1 MDTEKVESKN
11 ENPKK
16 DAGFINKL
24 FFGWMISLIR
34 KRREI
39 NLELHDFYNVFDED
53 DSKVLGNRLQKNW
66 KSEIVKSQQSKR
78 KPSLLKAIVKTFLFE
93 VMFYGIFWFFS
104 NVLIRCTQP
113 LILARLISLFGEE
126 FNEKNTEKMYFYST
140 MLIVTSILTAFMS
153 NHIELGLSA
162 IGMRIRIACSS
173 LLYRKMIRL
182 DFKSLEVAAVD
193 RVVDLLSNDVNRFD
207 FVINSIHS
215 FWTIPVQI
223 LVLTYF
229 VWEQV
234 GFSCLAG
241 VATMIII
248 TLTLQGFV
256 SKLMGKLRSKIS
268 QRTDERLKL
277 MTEIISGIQLIKIN
291 GWEKRFEALV
301 DCARKKEMIAITA
314 ASYLRGV
321 VSSCFVFLEK
331 TALALTVICYVGS
344 GHRITAEKVFSIA
357 QAYGIL
363 HISLSVLLPEAMT
376 RRSET
381 STSVE
386 RLRDFLL
393 LDEKPH
399 GAIEPMIKTG
409 IIVTEV
415 DASWTNQT
423 KTLTDLSVQIPRG
436 CLCAVIGPTGAGKS
450 SLLHLLLGE
459 LAAKSGRIQLG
470 GHVSYCSQEAWLSNS
485 TVRGNITFG
494 NPYDE
499 RCYDKIVK
507 VCDLGVDFERLP
519 RGDRTVCDERGGV
532 SLSGGQRAKIHLA
545 RAVYKQADI
554 YLLDD
559 PLSAVD
565 ARVGKLLFEE
575 CILKYLK
582 GKTRILVTRQL
593 EHLKAADFVVV
604 LNEGKIEATGTFRE
618 LCKSKIDFTEMLVKK
633 NAKSEKYE
641 KPTEIEV
648 TTNFPSNKNFIS
660 KSKNKYYHG
669 KSRLKPYNGEDVVN
683 NGGVNEADIVKNK
696 KDVVKHVEDVV
707 NNGNIVKYK
716 ADIVKHENDAVKRKE
731 DVVKQKEDVVKHVE
745 DVVNN
750 GNIVKYKADIVKH
763 ENDAVKRKEDV
774 VKQKEDVVNNGNI
787 VKYKADIVKHEN
799 DAVKR
804 KEDVVKQKEDV
815 VKHVE
820 DVVNNGNIVKY
831 KADIVKHE
839 NDAVKRKEDVVKQK
853 EDVVNNGNI
862 VKYKADIVKHEN
874 DAVKRKEDVVK
885 QKEDVVKHVEDV
897 VNNGNIVKYKA
908 DIVKHENDAV
918 KRKEDVVK
926 QKEDVVNNGIIVKYK
941 ADIVKHR
948 EDIVKHREDIVKH
961 ENDIVKQ
968 KEDVV
973 NNGNIVKYKADI
985 VKHREDIVKHENDI
999 VKQKEDVVNNGNM
1012 VKYKADIVKH
1022 KIDVVNK
1029 SNMGKDKADLVKHRE
1044 DIVKHKNDIVKQKEV
1059 IVNNGNVVKDK
1070 ADIVKHRED
1079 IVKHRED
1086 IVKHKNDIVKQKEV
1100 VVNNGNMV
1108 EDKADIVKHEE
1119 DIVKCKEDV
1128 ENSNDIVEDKAD
1140 KVKHKEDIVKNK
1152 EDMANNGNIIKDKAD
1167 IVKYEE
1173 DVVEDKE
1180 DIVKNKEDVANNGN
1194 IKKDKAD
1201 VVKYEEDIVEDKEDI
1216 VKNKKDMANNGNIM
1230 KDNNDIV
1237 NNDEDGLLN
1246 DYNKNKGKNYL
1257 LKKYVLAAKRV
1268 EIAIVTLLLFLLTQI
1283 LSSGVDLWVTFW
1295 TSQEELR
1302 HQNTSITLNVS
1313 SSMSRYH
1320 PEEYAVRVFY
1330 VNGKHSMGKYGY
1342 SYQETIPVLKTTAS
1356 RASDGVFDTV
1366 EINGVAHNLVK
1377 TNLAAILYALLMI
1390 MVIVL
1395 TLVRSW
1401 LFFKVCMMSSVNMH
1415 KEMFDSLMEAPLEFF
1430 DTDFSVKT
1438 IDESS
1443 KDTGSTKEVMSKVS
1457 MTSQQTT
1464 FSNSSKPGSFSKESG
1479 SFNGVLSK
1487 VSMGS
1492 QQTTFSN
1499 SSKPG
1504 RFSKETGSFNGVLSK
1519 VSMGSQQTTFSNSR
1533 NPGSSSIETG
1543 SFNGVLSKV
1552 SMGSQQ
1558 TTFSNSSKPG
1568 RFSKETGSFNGVLSK
1583 VSMGSQQTTFSNS
1596 SKPGRFSKESGSF
1609 NGVLSKVSM
1618 GSQQTTFSNS
1628 SKPGRFS
1635 KETGSFNG
1643 VLSKVSMGSQ
1653 QTTFSNS
1660 SKPGRFSKESGSFN
1674 GVLSKVSMGSQ
1685 QTTFSNSSKPG
1696 RFSKETGS
1704 FNGVLSKV
1712 SMGSQQTTFSN
1723 SSKPGRFSKETG
1735 SFNGVLSKV
1744 SMGSQQTTFS
1754 NSSKPGRFSKETGS
1768 FNGVLSKVSMG
1779 SQQTTFSNS
1788 SKPGRFSKE
1797 TGSFNGVLSKVSM
1810 GSQQI
1815 SNKSEEILN
1824 RFSKDTGSVDEV
1836 LPRVLMDSIQVMLTL
1851 GGIFVNLLYSNPY
1864 YIVATLLLGTV
1875 FVKFGNLYTST
1886 AEIFK
1891 RLEKKTK
1898 SPMISHITSS
1908 INGIVTIRASKA
1920 ESMLTDKFDV
1930 HQNLHTSAS
1939 YLKISSVSAFGL
1951 WLDLIC
1957 VIQLTVIILSF
1968 LILHKYTDVNG
1979 SLVGLAISQ
1988 SMILGA
1994 ALRYGLNRTAEA
2006 KNRLTSVEKV
2016 LQYTEIKNEK
2026 PSETEK
2032 EFFPP
2037 ESWPGKGKIEFR
2049 NIFLKCSDDDL
2060 GVLRNINFTIL
2071 PGEKIG
2077 IVGRTGAGKTS
2088 LISVLFRLVRFD
2100 GSVLIDDVD
2109 TKQIGREFI
2118 RKKISIIP
2126 REPILFSSTIRYN
2139 LDPYN
2144 EYNDEEMWKALEQV
2158 ELSNCVSSLDLKV
2171 SDDGSNFN
2179 LGQKQLIY
2187 LARALLRNNKIL
2199 ILDEATANVDH
2210 RTDALIQA
2218 TIRNRFKNCTVIT
2231 IAHRLNTIMEYNKV
2245 MVMSDG
2251 KLVEIGHPHHLL
2263 DNNKGH
2269 FHKLVLETGPEMSS
2283 KLKEVAMMTYYEDY
2297 THCFYI
2303 K

>member
-1499 SSKPG
+1499 SRNPGSSSIETGSFNGVLSKVSMGSPQTTFSNSSKPG

-1533 NPGSSSIETG
+1533 NPGSSSI
-1543 SFNGVLSKV
+1543 
-1552 SMGSQQ
+1552 
-1558 TTFSNSSKPG
+1558 
-1568 RFSKETGSFNGVLSK
+1568 
-1583 VSMGSQQTTFSNS
+1583 
-1596 SKPGRFSKESGSF
+1596 
-1609 NGVLSKVSM
+1609 
-1618 GSQQTTFSNS
+1618 
-1628 SKPGRFS
+1628 
-1635 KETGSFNG
+1635 
-1643 VLSKVSMGSQ
+1643 
-1653 QTTFSNS
+1653 
-1660 SKPGRFSKESGSFN
+1660 
-1674 GVLSKVSMGSQ
+1674 
-1685 QTTFSNSSKPG
+1685 
-1696 RFSKETGS
+1696 
-1704 FNGVLSKV
+1704 
-1712 SMGSQQTTFSN
+1712 
-1723 SSKPGRFSKETG
+1723 
-1735 SFNGVLSKV
+1735 
-1744 SMGSQQTTFS
+1744 
-1754 NSSKPGRFSKETGS
+1754 ETGS

>member
-24 FFGWMISLIR
+24 FFGWMISLMR

-39 NLELHDFYNVFDED
+39 NLELHDFYDVFDED

-93 VMFYGIFWFFS
+93 VMFYGIFCFFS

-126 FNEKNTEKMYFYST
+126 FNEKNAEKMYFYST

-173 LLYRKMIRL
+173 LLYRKVIRL
-182 DFKSLEVAAVD
+182 DYKSLEVAAVD

-207 FVINSIHS
+207 FVIKPIHS

-248 TLTLQGFV
+248 TFTLQGYV
-256 SKLMGKLRSKIS
+256 SKLMGNLRSKIS
-268 QRTDERLKL
+268 QRTDERVKL

-291 GWEKRFEALV
+291 GWEKRFESLV

-314 ASYLRGV
+314 ASYLRGA

-331 TALALTVICYVGS
+331 TALALTIICYVGS

-363 HISLSVLLPEAMT
+363 HTSLSVLLPEAMT

-415 DASWTNQT
+415 DASWSNQT
-423 KTLTDLSVQIPRG
+423 NILTDLSVQIPRG
-436 CLCAVIGPTGAGKS
+436 CLCAVTGPTGAGKS

-459 LAAKSGRIQLG
+459 LPAKSGRIQLG

-494 NPYDE
+494 NPYDD

-519 RGDRTVCDERGGV
+519 RGDRTVCDEPGV

-565 ARVGKLLFEE
+565 ARAGKLLFEE

-633 NAKSEKYE
+633 SAKSEKYE
-641 KPTEIEV
+641 KPTDIEV

-683 NGGVNEADIVKNK
+683 NGGVNRADIVKNK

-716 ADIVKHENDAVKRKE
+716 ADIVKHENDVVKQKEDVVKHIEDVVNNGNMVKYKADIVKHENDVVKQKEDVVKHIEDVVNNGNMVKYKADMVKHENDVVKQKE
-731 DVVKQKEDVVKHVE
+731 DVVKQKEDVVKQKE

-750 GNIVKYKADIVKH
+750 GNIVKYKTDIVKH
-763 ENDAVKRKEDV
+763 ENNV

-799 DAVKR
+799 D
-804 KEDVVKQKEDV
+804 VVKQKEDV
-815 VKHVE
+815 VKV
-820 DVVNNGNIVKY
+820 
-831 KADIVKHE
+831 
-839 NDAVKRKEDVVKQK
+839 K

-874 DAVKRKEDVVK
+874 DVVK
-885 QKEDVVKHVEDV
+885 QKEDVVKV
-897 VNNGNIVKYKA
+897 
-908 DIVKHENDAV
+908 
-918 KRKEDVVK
+918 
-926 QKEDVVNNGIIVKYK
+926 
-941 ADIVKHR
+941 
-948 EDIVKHREDIVKH
+948 
-961 ENDIVKQ
+961 
-968 KEDVV
+968 
-973 NNGNIVKYKADI
+973 
-985 VKHREDIVKHENDI
+985 
-999 VKQKEDVVNNGNM
+999 KEDVVNNGNM
-1012 VKYKADIVKH
+1012 VEDKADIVKQ
-1022 KIDVVNK
+1022 KIDVVNN
-1029 SNMGKDKADLVKHRE
+1029 SNMVKYKAEMVKHRE
-1044 DIVKHKNDIVKQKEV
+1044 DIVKGKEDVVKQKEDIVKQTGDVINNGNMVKCKADIVKHKNDILKQKEV
-1059 IVNNGNVVKDK
+1059 VANNGNVAKDK
-1070 ADIVKHRED
+1070 ADIVKH
-1079 IVKHRED
+1079 KED

-1100 VVNNGNMV
+1100 VVNNSNMI
-1108 EDKADIVKHEE
+1108 EDKADIEKVKE
-1119 DIVKCKEDV
+1119 DIVKREEDV
-1128 ENSNDIVEDKAD
+1128 ENSNDIWEDKAD
-1140 KVKHKEDIVKNK
+1140 KVKYKEDIVKNNENMANNGEVVKDKADVVKYEDDVVEDKEDIVKNK

-1173 DVVEDKE
+1173 DIVEDKEDIVKNNENMANNGDVVKDKADVVKYEDDVVEDKE
-1180 DIVKNKEDVANNGN
+1180 DIVKNNENMTNNGN
-1194 IKKDKAD
+1194 IIKDKAD

-1216 VKNKKDMANNGNIM
+1216 VKNKEDMTNNGNIV

-1237 NNDEDGLLN
+1237 NNDGDGILN

-1342 SYQETIPVLKTTAS
+1342 SYQETIPVLKTIAP

-1366 EINGVAHNLVK
+1366 EINGVAHDLVK

-1401 LFFKVCMMSSVNMH
+1401 LFFKVCMMSSMNMH

-1430 DTDFSVKT
+1430 DTDSGGKT
-1438 IDESS
+1438 IGESS
-1443 KDTGSTKEVMSKVS
+1443 KDTGSTKEVRSKVS
-1457 MTSQQTT
+1457 MTPQQTT
-1464 FSNSSKPGSFSKESG
+1464 FSNSSKPDS
-1479 SFNGVLSK
+1479 
-1487 VSMGS
+1487 
-1492 QQTTFSN
+1492 
-1499 SSKPG
+1499 
-1504 RFSKETGSFNGVLSK
+1504 
-1519 VSMGSQQTTFSNSR
+1519 
-1533 NPGSSSIETG
+1533 
-1543 SFNGVLSKV
+1543 
-1552 SMGSQQ
+1552 
-1558 TTFSNSSKPG
+1558 
-1568 RFSKETGSFNGVLSK
+1568 FSKETGSFNGVLSK

-1596 SKPGRFSKESGSF
+1596 SKPD
-1609 NGVLSKVSM
+1609 N
-1618 GSQQTTFSNS
+1618 
-1628 SKPGRFS
+1628 FS

-1660 SKPGRFSKESGSFN
+1660 SKPDN
-1674 GVLSKVSMGSQ
+1674 
-1685 QTTFSNSSKPG
+1685 
-1696 RFSKETGS
+1696 FSKETGS

-1723 SSKPGRFSKETG
+1723 SSKPDNFSKETG

-1754 NSSKPGRFSKETGS
+1754 NSSKPDNFSKETGS

-1788 SKPGRFSKE
+1788 SKPDNFSKETGSFNGVLSKVSMGSQQTTFSNSSKPDNFSKE

-1815 SNKSEEILN
+1815 TNKSEEILN

-1864 YIVATLLLGTV
+1864 YIVAMLLLGTV

-1891 RLEKKTK
+1891 RLENKTK
-1898 SPMISHITSS
+1898 YPMISHITSS

-1930 HQNLHTSAS
+1930 HQNLHASAS
-1939 YLKISSVSAFGL
+1939 YLKISSASAFGL

-1957 VIQLTVIILSF
+1957 VVQLTVIILSF

-1994 ALRYGLNRTAEA
+1994 ALRYGLKRTAET

-2026 PSETEK
+2026 PSETQK

-2037 ESWPGKGKIEFR
+2037 ESWPGRGKIEFR
-2049 NIFLKCSDDDL
+2049 NIFLKRSDDDL

-2109 TKQIGREFI
+2109 TKQIGRELI

-2171 SDDGSNFN
+2171 SEDGSNFS

-2251 KLVEIGHPHHLL
+2251 KFVEIGHPHQLL

>member
-1464 FSNSSKPGSFSKESG
+1464 FSNSSKPG
-1479 SFNGVLSK
+1479 
-1487 VSMGS
+1487 
-1492 QQTTFSN
+1492 
-1499 SSKPG
+1499 
-1504 RFSKETGSFNGVLSK
+1504 
-1519 VSMGSQQTTFSNSR
+1519 
-1533 NPGSSSIETG
+1533 
-1543 SFNGVLSKV
+1543 
-1552 SMGSQQ
+1552 
-1558 TTFSNSSKPG
+1558 
-1568 RFSKETGSFNGVLSK
+1568 
-1583 VSMGSQQTTFSNS
+1583 
-1596 SKPGRFSKESGSF
+1596 RFSKESGSF

>member
-1464 FSNSSKPGSFSKESG
+1464 FSNSSKPG
-1479 SFNGVLSK
+1479 
-1487 VSMGS
+1487 
-1492 QQTTFSN
+1492 
-1499 SSKPG
+1499 
-1504 RFSKETGSFNGVLSK
+1504 
-1519 VSMGSQQTTFSNSR
+1519 
-1533 NPGSSSIETG
+1533 
-1543 SFNGVLSKV
+1543 
-1552 SMGSQQ
+1552 
-1558 TTFSNSSKPG
+1558 

-1596 SKPGRFSKESGSF
+1596 SKPGRFSKES
-1609 NGVLSKVSM
+1609 
-1618 GSQQTTFSNS
+1618 
-1628 SKPGRFS
+1628 
-1635 KETGSFNG
+1635 
-1643 VLSKVSMGSQ
+1643 
-1653 QTTFSNS
+1653 
-1660 SKPGRFSKESGSFN
+1660 
-1674 GVLSKVSMGSQ
+1674 
-1685 QTTFSNSSKPG
+1685 
-1696 RFSKETGS
+1696 GS

>member
-1499 SSKPG
+1499 SRNPGSSSIETGSFNGVLSKVSMGSPQTTFSNSSKPG

-1533 NPGSSSIETG
+1533 NPGSSSI
-1543 SFNGVLSKV
+1543 
-1552 SMGSQQ
+1552 
-1558 TTFSNSSKPG
+1558 
-1568 RFSKETGSFNGVLSK
+1568 
-1583 VSMGSQQTTFSNS
+1583 
-1596 SKPGRFSKESGSF
+1596 
-1609 NGVLSKVSM
+1609 
-1618 GSQQTTFSNS
+1618 
-1628 SKPGRFS
+1628 
-1635 KETGSFNG
+1635 
-1643 VLSKVSMGSQ
+1643 
-1653 QTTFSNS
+1653 
-1660 SKPGRFSKESGSFN
+1660 
-1674 GVLSKVSMGSQ
+1674 
-1685 QTTFSNSSKPG
+1685 
-1696 RFSKETGS
+1696 
-1704 FNGVLSKV
+1704 
-1712 SMGSQQTTFSN
+1712 
-1723 SSKPGRFSKETG
+1723 
-1735 SFNGVLSKV
+1735 
-1744 SMGSQQTTFS
+1744 
-1754 NSSKPGRFSKETGS
+1754 
-1768 FNGVLSKVSMG
+1768 
-1779 SQQTTFSNS
+1779 
-1788 SKPGRFSKE
+1788 E